1 MKANVSMILAL
12 YQDLD
17 GHFLSCSAPTIII
30 ADNKN
35 QVYAAVVRTRYN
47 EIRLKT
53 DIVNVIKGPSC
64 GSDFKALEG
73 LYKLSR
79 AAVQCA
85 IMMSRNTGGFDD
97 WDDLDLA

>member
-1 MKANVSMILAL
+1 MILAL

-17 GHFLSCSAPTIII
+17 GHFLGCSAPTIII
-30 ADNKN
+30 ANNKN

-47 EIRLKT
+47 EILLKA
-53 DIVNVIKGPSC
+53 DIVNVIESPSC
-64 GSDFKALEG
+64 SSDYKALER

-79 AAVQCA
+79 AAVQRA
-85 IMMSRNTGGFDD
+85 RMMSRNIGGFDD